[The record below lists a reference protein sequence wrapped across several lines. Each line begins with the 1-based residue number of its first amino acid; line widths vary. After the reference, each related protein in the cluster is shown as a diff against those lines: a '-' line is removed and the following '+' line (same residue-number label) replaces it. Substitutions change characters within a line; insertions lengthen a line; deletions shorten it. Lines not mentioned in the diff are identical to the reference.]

1 MMFLTVV
8 SLIFALYISRWKYV
22 EQVVVLVISL
32 WLSYESLL
40 GIRQLFGLSSSHHC
54 MFVLTGSFA
63 NPGPYGGFIAICA
76 VIAFSGVCKYHN
88 SEKLQDR
95 LFVLL
100 SGISGGLGVIVLPAS
115 MSRAAWVAFFMAG
128 AILSYMYTPIR
139 TYLKSHKWIV
149 LSALVVII
157 LVTIGAFN
165 LKEDSALGRFH
176 IWEMELRAI
185 ADKPLTGHGYGHALG
200 AYGDAQAHFFQISER
215 SVSRQSIA
223 GCPEYAFNEYLRYA
237 MDFGIPGLLLF
248 LIIMGLSVS
257 NLYREQSILTCGL
270 IAWGVFAFASY
281 PMDVW
286 QLRLLLAVFIGAAFG
301 GRLVVPNRWKM
312 VMVFSCLILAVVSI
326 AFWIPD
332 YERKEEA
339 KYRWH
344 EEQRYAGFGNANDV
358 ADSLALSYPQLKT
371 DFRYLYDYGYALHK
385 EGRFLESNI
394 ILHEGTLISSDPMF
408 YNIIGKNY
416 ESIGDYKVAE
426 KYYMH
431 AHYMVPSRLYPF
443 ILLMD
448 MYDHLGDT
456 SRALEYSKKALALP
470 VNEKNMAM
478 RKLRDRAEVYF
489 LTYKNM

>member
-1 MMFLTVV
+1 MMFLAVV

-76 VIAFSGVCKYHN
+76 VIALSGVCKYHN

-128 AILSYMYTPIR
+128 AILSYMCTPIR

-200 AYGDAQAHFFQISER
+200 AYGDAQAHFFQMSER

-237 MDFGIPGLLLF
+237 MDFGILGLLLF
-248 LIIMGLSVS
+248 LIIMGLSIGD
-257 NLYREQSILTCGL
+257 LYREQSILTCGL

-301 GRLVVPNRWKM
+301 ERYIVPNRWKM
-312 VMVFSCLILAVVSI
+312 AMVFSCLILAVVSI
-326 AFWIPD
+326 AFWIQD
-332 YERKEEA
+332 YELKEEA

-344 EEQRYAGFGNANDV
+344 EEQRYAGFGSINDV
-358 ADSLALSYPQLKT
+358 ADNLALLYPQLKT

-385 EGRFLESNI
+385 EGRFLESNT

-416 ESIGDYKVAE
+416 ESIGDYMVAE

-443 ILLMD
+443 ILLME

-456 SRALEYSKKALALP
+456 SMALEYSKKALALP